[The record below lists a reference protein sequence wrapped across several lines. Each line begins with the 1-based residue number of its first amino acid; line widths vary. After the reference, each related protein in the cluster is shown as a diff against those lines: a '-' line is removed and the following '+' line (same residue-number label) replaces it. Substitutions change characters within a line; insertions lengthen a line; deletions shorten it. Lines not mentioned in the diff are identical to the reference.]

1 MAKYNKKMTSMIKNA
16 YKSAE
21 KGTTQLDTAIRVLED
36 YRTLWPKS
44 SHVSKITPEQIRA
57 KFHTLRT
64 EKTDLTNRVYV
75 ASKKVNAPMST
86 SNKVM
91 KKLIA
96 HLIEKADKLD
106 MDVKDGVV
114 TVQFNL

>member
-1 MAKYNKKMTSMIKNA
+1 
-16 YKSAE
+16 
-21 KGTTQLDTAIRVLED
+21 
-36 YRTLWPKS
+36 
-44 SHVSKITPEQIRA
+44 
-57 KFHTLRT
+57 
-64 EKTDLTNRVYV
+64 
-75 ASKKVNAPMST
+75 MST